1 MSSWSAIDRSLLAT
15 EAWQNPVHQGGI
27 MAIEICPLASD
38 VGNLADWAAV
48 AVATVGSVA
57 VLMLS
62 RAANRTANA
71 SLQLSKRIEEK
82 EDELLLREKQ
92 LLFSELTRDVMEALS
107 DIDAIKT
114 HMARGLD
121 SWGSDARF
129 MKAVQS
135 LALATADRER
145 ARLHLLPEYVAS
157 SVVHAQQ
164 SMSQFRARAVEF
176 NDHHVGT
183 EMAAYFFPTIVAAAE
198 DVDFW
203 LNSAFRSLNFAAG
216 MTK

>member
-1 MSSWSAIDRSLLAT
+1 
-15 EAWQNPVHQGGI
+15 

-164 SMSQFRARAVEF
+164 SMNQFRARAVEF

-183 EMAAYFFPTIVAAAE
+183 ELAGHFFPTIVAAAE
-198 DVDFW
+198 DVDF
-203 LNSAFRSLNFAAG
+203 
-216 MTK
+216 